1 MKELLPAPFIRVINA
16 LKHLPGVGEK
26 TATRYAMHIFDEGDA
41 FIGQLVKALSE
52 LAEKVTLCPVCNN
65 LSEGGLCSICNDPQ
79 RDRKIICVVKDI
91 RDLAAMEK
99 SGTYNGLYH
108 VTGGLI
114 SPLRGIMPKDLFLD
128 TIRHRCMQDPG
139 IEEVIV
145 TLDAT
150 VEGDTTA
157 MYIKEILKD
166 LDVRVSRPAM
176 GIPTGTD
183 IGYLDGLTLSRALRD
198 RKNI

>member
-1 MKELLPAPFIRVINA
+1 MEQLPAPFIRVINA
-16 LKHLPGVGEK
+16 LKRLPGVGEK
-26 TATRYAMHIFDEGDA
+26 TATRYAMQIFDEGRTYIDQM
-41 FIGQLVKALSE
+41 IQALSD

-65 LSEGGLCSICNDPQ
+65 LAEGGLCTICSDPQ
-79 RDRKIICVVKDI
+79 RDRTVICVVKDI

-114 SPLRGIMPKDLFLD
+114 SPLRGTMPGDLSLD
-128 TIRHRCMQDPG
+128 AIKNRCTADPN
-139 IEEVIV
+139 IKEVIV

-157 MYIKEILKD
+157 MYIKETLKG